1 MPHANLWTVNPGH
14 DLGTYQESITQ
25 SIPLPVV
32 SGCTLTVISGKLPG
46 GLRISGDNLL
56 GTPFEVKRLK
66 NFRFVIRAVKDTIQE
81 DMTLQLKISGAD
93 APTWITAEGPLPLG
107 PNNRFYILDSSP
119 VDFQLQ
125 VIDPDLPAG
134 DNIEYFIGDNDG
146 ELPPGI
152 ELGRTTGKLT
162 GIVEPILA

>member
-32 SGCTLTVISGKLPG
+32 SGCTLTVIIGKLPG

-81 DMTLQLKISGAD
+81 DMTLQLKISGAMC
-93 APTWITAEGPLPLG
+93 LP
-107 PNNRFYILDSSP
+107 PNTKNPSKYFKLMKEICLKYKVHDISMGMSNDYLS
-119 VDFQLQ
+119 
-125 VIDPDLPAG
+125 A
-134 DNIEYFIGDNDG
+134 IEYGSTNIRIGS
-146 ELPPGI
+146 LI
-152 ELGRTTGKLT
+152 FGKRKN
-162 GIVEPILA
+162 